1 MSLLEVVQSTRFSN
15 SEVQVHRAAVET
27 AACTMSANLGKRPIE
42 VLSSSDLRIAF
53 TQIDKTFLAGS
64 VEELIKTSRDSINF
78 RLSRRMTSSGGST
91 TTRTMNRE
99 NSQMRYDIA
108 IAGTLIYQTY
118 ASSKQATVCGVACE
132 TMLSALL
139 RVMEHEML
147 HLIEMMLWNESS
159 CAQARF
165 KSMANRIFGHTASS
179 HRLLT
184 AQQAA
189 HEQHGLRV
197 GDQVLFELVGIRYAG
212 TINRIQR
219 RATVLVESDRG
230 EPYSDG
236 RRYAKYYVPLNLLRR
251 A

>member
-1 MSLLEVVQSTRFSN
+1 MGLLEVVQSTRLSN
-15 SEVQVHRAAVET
+15 AEVQARRAAIET
-27 AACTMSANLGKRPIE
+27 AACTLSVNLGKQPIE
-42 VLSSSDLRIAF
+42 GLSSNDLRIVF
-53 TQIDKTFLAGS
+53 SQIDNEFLTGAVGD
-64 VEELIKTSRDSINF
+64 LIQSKRDFIHF
-78 RLSRRMTSSGGST
+78 RISRRMTSSGGST
-91 TTRTMNRE
+91 TTRILNRE
-99 NSQMRYDIA
+99 NSQTHYDIA
-108 IAGTLIYQTY
+108 IAGTMIYLTF
-118 ASSKQATVCGVACE
+118 ASSKQATVCGVVCE

-147 HLIEMMLWNESS
+147 HLIEMMLWSESS

-184 AQQAA
+184 AHQAA
-189 HEQHGLRV
+189 HEKHGLRV
-197 GDQVLFELVGIRYAG
+197 GDQVMFELVGIRHSG

-219 RATVLVESDRG
+219 RATVLVESDQG

-236 RRYAKYYVPLNLLRR
+236 GRYTKYYVPLNLLRR